1 MDTAELILIIT
12 GSFIGSVLLFVL
24 LTILWYRTQK
34 KKFKQVLDDAEYK
47 IRNAMDK
54 IEMDGKNVEHEK

>member
-1 MDTAELILIIT
+1 MDTAELILIIV
-12 GSFIGSVLLFVL
+12 GSFIGSILLFVL

-47 IRNAMDK
+47 IRNAMGK